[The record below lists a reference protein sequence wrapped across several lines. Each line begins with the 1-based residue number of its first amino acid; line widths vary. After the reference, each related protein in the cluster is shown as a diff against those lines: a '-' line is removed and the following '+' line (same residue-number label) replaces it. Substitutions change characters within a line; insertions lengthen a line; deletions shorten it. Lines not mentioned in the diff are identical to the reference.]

1 MTSRLA
7 LPAALLL
14 AAGALPGCTLIDQHT
29 FAPEPD
35 LPAATQVTNAALPE
49 QRDALV
55 TIRYDTA
62 SPAYADALNQ
72 AIGAA
77 EARTPNLEYDVVA
90 EVPQLKDPQAQTSQL
105 AAGQEDAADVMRT
118 IMDRGIPDTRIRLF
132 ARIDPLLG
140 VREVRVYVR

>member
-1 MTSRLA
+1 MNPRLA
-7 LPAALLL
+7 LSAALLL
-14 AAGALPGCTLIDQHT
+14 GALPGCSLVDQHT

-35 LPAATQVTNAALPE
+35 LPAATQVSGAALPE
-49 QRDALV
+49 QRNALV

-90 EVPQLKDPQAQTSQL
+90 EVPQLPDPQAQVSQV